1 MEEYAYYVKLI
12 SNTLDYK
19 TFENIVEK
27 ENKNDNYFINSIGL
41 QASGRMTSEGFVVFK
56 GSESNKEFKR
66 ASSKSLKVKWEQL
79 REENV
84 VDENGIFVKDYLFSS
99 PSLAAAMILGR
110 NANGLT
116 EWKNSKKIT
125 LKQVLTDVK

>member
-1 MEEYAYYVKLI
+1 MR
-12 SNTLDYK
+12 
-19 TFENIVEK
+19 EK
-27 ENKNDNYFINSIGL
+27 
-41 QASGRMTSEGFVVFK
+41 
-56 GSESNKEFKR
+56 
-66 ASSKSLKVKWEQL
+66 
-79 REENV
+79 NV

>member
-1 MEEYAYYVKLI
+1 MEECAYYVKLI

-56 GSESNKEFKR
+56 
-66 ASSKSLKVKWEQL
+66 
-79 REENV
+79 
-84 VDENGIFVKDYLFSS
+84 
-99 PSLAAAMILGR
+99 
-110 NANGLT
+110 
-116 EWKNSKKIT
+116 
-125 LKQVLTDVK
+125 

>member
-41 QASGRMTSEGFVVFK
+41 QASGMMTSERFVVFK
-56 GSESNKEFKR
+56 
-66 ASSKSLKVKWEQL
+66 
-79 REENV
+79 
-84 VDENGIFVKDYLFSS
+84 
-99 PSLAAAMILGR
+99 
-110 NANGLT
+110 
-116 EWKNSKKIT
+116 
-125 LKQVLTDVK
+125 